1 MATVIYS
8 PIIANAETLTVNKSS
23 SSFDLSTVDITM
35 EEYNL
40 LTFEERQALF
50 DELYNLVFPS
60 NNNARY
66 KSSEDDPTHQAITSQ
81 AADAFINDKGFYSSD
96 SSASIALLLTLV
108 VYSGA
113 PDSTSDE
120 SYKFSNY
127 DHFHIPS
134 TGNGLDLM
142 SRSAADAF
150 NEYYNKAIVAANND
164 DMSNAMKHLGRALHY
179 IQDVTVPHHTV
190 EILTV
195 AHANYEAF
203 CHENIANY
211 IGDFSTVDENSYAN
225 ILTQSCVSLV
235 EGTARVSN
243 LCYERVN
250 NSFNQSDWDTVA
262 RRQTVSAT
270 KKTATILYKFAVDAN
285 LTLY

>member
-1 MATVIYS
+1 MLTKCLNCHKNLVKISCYDKIENRRQVGDSDVLYIMEGDIYMLNKMKKLISICLVVTMATVIYS

-40 LTFEERQALF
+40 LTFEERQELF

-108 VYSGA
+108 VYSGV

-120 SYKFSNY
+120 SYKFSNK
-127 DHFHIPS
+127 HIGRHSDFPS
-134 TGNGLDLM
+134 FLFFL
-142 SRSAADAF
+142 
-150 NEYYNKAIVAANND
+150 K
-164 DMSNAMKHLGRALHY
+164 
-179 IQDVTVPHHTV
+179 
-190 EILTV
+190 
-195 AHANYEAF
+195 
-203 CHENIANY
+203 
-211 IGDFSTVDENSYAN
+211 IGITRGEDKE
-225 ILTQSCVSLV
+225 
-235 EGTARVSN
+235 
-243 LCYERVN
+243 
-250 NSFNQSDWDTVA
+250 
-262 RRQTVSAT
+262 
-270 KKTATILYKFAVDAN
+270 
-285 LTLY
+285 